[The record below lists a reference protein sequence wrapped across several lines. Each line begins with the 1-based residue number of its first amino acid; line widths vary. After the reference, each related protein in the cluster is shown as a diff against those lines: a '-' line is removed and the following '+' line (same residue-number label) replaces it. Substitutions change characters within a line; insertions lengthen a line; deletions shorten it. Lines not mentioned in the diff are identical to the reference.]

1 MKDGLLPLSQ
11 TGMLVRSQI
20 SYHDYEGVA
29 LFDDEK
35 ERLVKDLGQEKLMIL
50 RNHGTL
56 AIGKNVAEAFTNIY
70 FLEKA
75 CSYQV
80 RAMSGNLELN
90 YPSDEAIETTKQQGQ
105 GREMAAALLWP
116 AVKRKMESLDPS
128 FMN

>member
-1 MKDGLLPLSQ
+1 MCIRDS
-11 TGMLVRSQI
+11 
-20 SYHDYEGVA
+20 
-29 LFDDEK
+29 
-35 ERLVKDLGQEKLMIL
+35 
-50 RNHGTL
+50 HGTL

-116 AVKRKMESLDPS
+116 AVKRKMESIDPS